1 MQEVFKVNMNQFD
14 FQSNLLKEKR
24 RQLIDSLRKK
34 CELNQ
39 TVLDAMEQIPRE
51 LFVSPALAAR
61 SYEDNALPIECGQ
74 TISQPYTV
82 AYQTTLLD
90 VHKGDKILEIGTGS
104 GYQSALLYV
113 LGAKVFSIER
123 FAELNEQA
131 KKIFRLLNLSI
142 NTRVGDGTIGWREFS
157 PYDCIIITAAAPEVP
172 QSLLEQL
179 TIGGR
184 MVVPVGDRDSQVMHL
199 MVRVAQDEYEE
210 IKRDRFKF
218 VPLIGKEG
226 WQNNG

>member
-74 TISQPYTV
+74 TISQPYMTALMAQSLELEGTETV
-82 AYQTTLLD
+82 
-90 VHKGDKILEIGTGS
+90 LEVGAGS
-104 GYQSALLYV
+104 GYL
-113 LGAKVFSIER
+113 
-123 FAELNEQA
+123 
-131 KKIFRLLNLSI
+131 
-142 NTRVGDGTIGWREFS
+142 
-157 PYDCIIITAAAPEVP
+157 ITAAGWPVFFATTMAMAAPALIMLWFLPKDGAANPEVR
-172 QSLLEQL
+172 
-179 TIGGR
+179 T
-184 MVVPVGDRDSQVMHL
+184 
-199 MVRVAQDEYEE
+199 
-210 IKRDRFKF
+210 
-218 VPLIGKEG
+218 
-226 WQNNG
+226 